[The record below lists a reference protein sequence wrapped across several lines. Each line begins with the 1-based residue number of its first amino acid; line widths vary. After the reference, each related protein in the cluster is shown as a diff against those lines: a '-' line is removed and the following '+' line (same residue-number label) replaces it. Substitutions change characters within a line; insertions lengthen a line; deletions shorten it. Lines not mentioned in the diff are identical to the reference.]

1 MKSREIYQVE
11 ARRVKGGKAN
21 LIAALEDARSN
32 GEVDEAEIARLPLE
46 ELADKMRCWRIWAVT
61 ALSLANGEWSGKRA
75 ANFLR
80 EARHVIGVYYYNET
94 VWERAKQ
101 LKTDAEGHEYQM
113 AAEMCR
119 DEGKYW
125 LRVGAFLGNPLL
137 IDKAIESF
145 EETISLAETGTSA
158 AALAMIERETAK
170 RTKGQGVDFTQIR
183 QAFTTVVDLSPRVG
197 GWDRMAAVSW
207 MYIKEA
213 VFSGNFKDS
222 LMGVRNL
229 RIACNQL
236 DKGWLQYPRNEL
248 LTGVMGISRRMTRGD
263 VYAEQFEIQSK

>member
-80 EARHVIGVYYYNET
+80 EARDVIGVYYYNET

-125 LRVGAFLGNPLL
+125 LKVAGLLGNPVLVQR
-137 IDKAIESF
+137 AIESF
-145 EETISLAETGTSA
+145 KEAIGLAETGTSA
-158 AALAMIERETAK
+158 QALATLEKELAVRI
-170 RTKGQGVDFTQIR
+170 
-183 QAFTTVVDLSPRVG
+183 SG
-197 GWDRMAAVSW
+197 G
-207 MYIKEA
+207 K
-213 VFSGNFKDS
+213 
-222 LMGVRNL
+222 
-229 RIACNQL
+229 
-236 DKGWLQYPRNEL
+236 
-248 LTGVMGISRRMTRGD
+248 
-263 VYAEQFEIQSK
+263 AE

>member
-21 LIAALEDARSN
+21 LIAALGDARSN

-46 ELADKMRCWRIWAVT
+46 EL
-61 ALSLANGEWSGKRA
+61 
-75 ANFLR
+75 
-80 EARHVIGVYYYNET
+80 
-94 VWERAKQ
+94 
-101 LKTDAEGHEYQM
+101 

-170 RTKGQGVDFTQIR
+170 RTKGQGVGFTHIR
-183 QAFTTVVDLSPRVG
+183 QAFTLVVDLSPRVG

-263 VYAEQFEIQSK
+263 VYAEQFEIQ